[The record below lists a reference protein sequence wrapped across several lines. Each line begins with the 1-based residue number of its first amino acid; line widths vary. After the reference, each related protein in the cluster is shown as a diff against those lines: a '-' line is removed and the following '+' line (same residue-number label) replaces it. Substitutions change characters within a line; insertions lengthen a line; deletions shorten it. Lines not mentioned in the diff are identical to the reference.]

1 MLLMVLNVFKKSN
14 KKGKVFEKTKEKM
27 KKSSKALLKNIN
39 EFQRTSTVMVLGAI

>member
-1 MLLMVLNVFKKSN
+1 MVLNVFKKSN

-27 KKSSKALLKNIN
+27 KKSLKALKNIK